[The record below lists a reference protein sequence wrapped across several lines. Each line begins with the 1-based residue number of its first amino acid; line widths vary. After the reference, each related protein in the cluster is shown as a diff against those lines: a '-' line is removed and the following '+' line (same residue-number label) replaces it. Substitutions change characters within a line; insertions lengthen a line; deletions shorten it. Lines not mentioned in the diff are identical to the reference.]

1 MKRIRF
7 TQGVGI
13 YNPGERAAFLE
24 KTADHYIAQ
33 GWAYEVDED
42 GAAVLSVQSG
52 GDDTPPPP
60 NPFEGKTRDELV
72 ELANGLEV
80 LRADGKDGDPLV
92 SDYVRALTE
101 AAAAEAAG
109 DE

>member
-13 YNPGERAAFLE
+13 YNPGERAAFLP

-33 GWAYEVDED
+33 GWAIEVDEE
-42 GAAVLSVQSG
+42 GAPVRSVQSN
-52 GDDTPPPP
+52 DAPPPA
-60 NPFEGKTRDELV
+60 NPFEAMSRDELV
-72 ELANGLEV
+72 ELAKDLEV
-80 LRADGKDGDPLV
+80 VRADGKDGDPLV
-92 SDYVRALTE
+92 SDYVRVLTE
-101 AAAAEAAG
+101 AAAVDSA